1 MIVISKE
8 IDTFLLK
15 KGYLSED
22 LKCIK
27 ECSNK
32 CRFKIAHMPKELSQ
46 MTTQDFDSLEY
57 KHCSKRTVLNTLGW
71 QSFWLGIG
79 RTAGHAST
87 LRQNNEYSVSFELN
101 I

>member
-1 MIVISKE
+1 
-8 IDTFLLK
+8 
-15 KGYLSED
+15 
-22 LKCIK
+22 
-27 ECSNK
+27 
-32 CRFKIAHMPKELSQ
+32 